1 MVFKPSCYVRYVAVE
16 KQRRRF
22 ICLFLSFDL
31 GPWPKKNCIVLV
43 AYPTWLLEV
52 STIDRYMQSVLRV
65 ELGPCCPCQNSD
77 IRLCRDS
84 SKDRSKFHLFEGS
97 SGLQFTNFSLP
108 FSLLLMKEIRD
119 RLYFRCKKAIASSA
133 TPSHAEN
140 VFHTSPKVQFFFG
153 DSC

>member
-1 MVFKPSCYVRYVAVE
+1 
-16 KQRRRF
+16 
-22 ICLFLSFDL
+22 
-31 GPWPKKNCIVLV
+31 
-43 AYPTWLLEV
+43 
-52 STIDRYMQSVLRV
+52 MQSVLGV

-119 RLYFRCKKAIASSA
+119 RLYFRCKRLLLQAQRLHMRKMFFILPRKCSSSLETA
-133 TPSHAEN
+133 AN
-140 VFHTSPKVQFFFG
+140 VGRAVST
-153 DSC
+153 